1 VRVEE
6 EKTMPLYEY
15 ECDSC
20 GIRFERTEKM
30 TAEPL
35 KTCPECTGPVHRVI
49 HPVGI
54 IFKGSGF
61 YCTDNRSGSNLAS
74 PSTTKEDTGTETKPT
89 SADDKPADNK
99 KE

>member
-1 VRVEE
+1 
-6 EKTMPLYEY
+6 MPLYEY

-20 GIRFERTEKM
+20 GIRFERKERM

-35 KTCPECTGPVHRVI
+35 KTCPECAGPVHRVI
-49 HPVGI
+49 HPVGV

-74 PSTTKEDTGTETKPT
+74 STTKEEEKTETKTTT
-89 SADDKPADNK
+89 SEDK